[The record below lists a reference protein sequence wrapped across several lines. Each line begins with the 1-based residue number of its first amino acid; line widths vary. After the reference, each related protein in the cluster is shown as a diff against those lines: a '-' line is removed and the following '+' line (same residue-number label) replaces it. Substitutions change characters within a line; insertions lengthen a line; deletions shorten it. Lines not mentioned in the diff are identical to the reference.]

1 MSQVEELNPVIEHY
15 REHHHAV
22 ASMVAA
28 GMTPAM
34 IRRKTGISTH
44 RLTLYMA
51 DPTFNELVVQK
62 AKIIE
67 EKFEENID
75 TYLDLGVSNMILAET
90 MVSEHLHQAIDR
102 EELLPIG
109 TLDRISQGR
118 ADRFGYSKHTVLH
131 HNHDFA
137 SALDRA
143 IARSGK
149 AEPKQIEAQ
158 AAPAV
163 LNQPA
168 LPAPPERVG
177 APPLS
182 PARSLS
188 SVLSPIK
195 RRRVA

>member
-1 MSQVEELNPVIEHY
+1 MIERY
-15 REHHHAV
+15 REHHHAI
-22 ASMVAA
+22 AAMVAA

-34 IRRKTGISTH
+34 IRRKTGLSSY
-44 RLTLYMA
+44 RLCLYMA
-51 DPTFNELVVQK
+51 DPTFNELVAQK
-62 AKIIE
+62 AKIVV

-149 AEPKQIEAQ
+149 AEPKQIEARAEP
-158 AAPAV
+158 AALNQPQPLLTSPERANAPPHPPARSFSAV
-163 LNQPA
+163 LN
-168 LPAPPERVG
+168 
-177 APPLS
+177 
-182 PARSLS
+182 
-188 SVLSPIK
+188 PIK